1 MGGEVVNYPALRH
14 GVHIYQALREKLL
27 ADFPDADHDTI
38 RDSLEG
44 ATSLHELVAGL
55 IRSALVDEALQTGLR
70 ARLDDMKSRLARL
83 EERGAR
89 KRQLALEAMSDVGLH
104 KIEECDFTV
113 STRSGSPGL
122 VIVSEENIPANYWVP
137 QPPKLDRQRVLTELK
152 QGSDIQGVH
161 LSNPKPTLLVRTK

>member
-1 MGGEVVNYPALRH
+1 
-14 GVHIYQALREKLL
+14 LRERLL

-83 EERGAR
+83 EERGAK
-89 KRQLALEAMSDVGLH
+89 KRQFALDAMSEVGLD

-113 STRSGSPGL
+113 STRTCSPGL
-122 VIVSEENIPANYWVP
+122 VVVAQDSIPTAYWLP
-137 QPPKLDRQRVLTELK
+137 QPPKLDRQALLRELK
-152 QGSDIQGVH
+152 AGKDVPGA
-161 LSNPKPTLLVRTK
+161 TLANAQSVLVVRTK